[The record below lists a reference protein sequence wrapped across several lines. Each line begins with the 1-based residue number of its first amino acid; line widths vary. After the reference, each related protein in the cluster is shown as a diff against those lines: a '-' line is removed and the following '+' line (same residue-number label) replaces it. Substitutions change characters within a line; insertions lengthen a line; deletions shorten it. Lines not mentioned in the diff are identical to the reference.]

1 MKFLTFSKNFRIGYG
16 VISGVL
22 MAILLSKGAGSR
34 AEDEKEGE
42 GASVGSKVL
51 QGASVIASDLGSLTV
66 TIGTSNTINFSWRGD
81 SEIRL
86 QRATRLS
93 PPNWSDEADSA
104 GQSEA
109 TKAMILGQAYYRL
122 FKRLDVVGFS
132 ANYTNLQVLRTVVR
146 AMEPRILTIFG
157 NEEAA
162 SVTNLSQL
170 PYPNGSLI
178 VVEYANVLKDS
189 SGSPILDSQG
199 GVQKGSL
206 HHLDVMKR
214 GAGFGQFYGANRAG
228 EWEFVGYRMDGSF
241 NTSPANSQNCAACHR
256 GAGANRDYVF
266 RGRF

>member
-1 MKFLTFSKNFRIGYG
+1 M
-16 VISGVL
+16 V
-22 MAILLSKGAGSR
+22 A
-34 AEDEKEGE
+34 
-42 GASVGSKVL
+42 
-51 QGASVIASDLGSLTV
+51 
-66 TIGTSNTINFSWRGD
+66 TSNRISLSWSGD
-81 SEIRL
+81 PEIRL
-86 QRATRLS
+86 QMATRLS
-93 PPNWSDEADSA
+93 PPNWSDEAGSA

-109 TKAMILGQAYYRL
+109 TEAMTLGQTYYRL
-122 FKRLDVVGFS
+122 FKRLDVVGFPAS
-132 ANYTNLQVLRTVVR
+132 YTNLQVLRTVVR
-146 AMEPRILTIFG
+146 AMEPRILTVFG

-162 SVTNLSQL
+162 SVMNLSQL